1 MCVCVC
7 VCVLIPRGKSCRCS
21 QMRLVNGH
29 IIADGSAL
37 LSPSLPPMFA
47 QVTLGKNALLDT
59 LFDDSS
65 TTGAMEI
72 VGGPAPAKDM
82 GVCIYIYIY
91 IYAYILYISVC
102 WSTHLYAYI
111 SHPVPVNSPCTSERK
126 TWIGVCMYT
135 YLHPSVR
142 SYIYHVCILCNGCRW
157 HTTVEC
163 TALWMV
169 AFTSVQ
175 ETPPVRRALTRSPKA
190 GKPLATHF
198 LRPSSCKP
206 ANGVPPL
213 SPRWTTV
220 FTLFL

>member
-1 MCVCVC
+1 MCVC

-82 GVCIYIYIY
+82 SVCVYICIYVVYICVLVY
-91 IYAYILYISVC
+91 SFVRI
-102 WSTHLYAYI
+102 HF
-111 SHPVPVNSPCTSERK
+111 SPCTSE
-126 TWIGVCMYT
+126 
-135 YLHPSVR
+135 
-142 SYIYHVCILCNGCRW
+142 
-157 HTTVEC
+157 
-163 TALWMV
+163 
-169 AFTSVQ
+169 
-175 ETPPVRRALTRSPKA
+175 
-190 GKPLATHF
+190 
-198 LRPSSCKP
+198 
-206 ANGVPPL
+206 
-213 SPRWTTV
+213 
-220 FTLFL
+220 FTLHQ